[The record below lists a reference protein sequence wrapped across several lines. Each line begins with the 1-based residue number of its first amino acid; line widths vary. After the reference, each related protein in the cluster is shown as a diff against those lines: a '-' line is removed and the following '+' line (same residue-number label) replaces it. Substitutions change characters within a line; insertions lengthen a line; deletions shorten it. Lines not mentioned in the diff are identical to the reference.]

1 MSGLAKMMEEIDLF
15 VLDMDGTFYIGDVMI
30 DGALDFIRICRKKG
44 KSFLFFTN
52 NSSQSPENY
61 LKKLS
66 AMGCSIP
73 RDQIVTS
80 GDVAIE
86 YLNRRYPGKTVF
98 LMGTEPLEESMRAA
112 GIALTN
118 QNAEIVLTA
127 FDKTLTY
134 EKLQKGCTMIRE
146 GALFLATHP
155 DINCPTRTGFIPD
168 CGAICAAITL
178 STGVKPIC
186 LGKPYKE
193 AVEMI
198 LDKTKIPTARTAFV
212 GDRLYTDVAMGVNHG
227 GRGILVLTGETK
239 RSDAEKSKIKPDAVI
254 ESLGELGRYL

>member
-1 MSGLAKMMEEIDLF
+1 MSRLAKMMEEIDLF

-30 DGALDFIRICRKKG
+30 DGALDFIQTCRKKG
-44 KSFLFFTN
+44 KRFLFFTN
-52 NSSQSPENY
+52 NSSQSTENY

-66 AMGCSIP
+66 AMGCSIA

-80 GDVAIE
+80 GDVAIQ
-86 YLNRRYPGKTVF
+86 YLDRWYLGKSVF

-118 QNAEIVLTA
+118 QTADIVLVA

-178 STGVKPIC
+178 STGIKPIC

-198 LDKTKIPTARTAFV
+198 LDKTKIPTVRTAFV

-227 GRGILVLTGETK
+227 GKGVLVLTGETK
-239 RSDAEKSKIKPDAVI
+239 RSDVEKSKIKPDAVL
-254 ESLGELGRYL
+254 ESLGELGQYL